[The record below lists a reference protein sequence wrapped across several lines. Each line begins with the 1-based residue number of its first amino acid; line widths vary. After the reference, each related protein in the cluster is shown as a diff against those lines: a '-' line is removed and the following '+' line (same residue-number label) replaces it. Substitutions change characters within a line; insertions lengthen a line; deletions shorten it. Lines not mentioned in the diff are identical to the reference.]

1 MLTKEQ
7 ILSSQ
12 DRPTKE
18 VEVSEWGGTVLVASM
33 SGADRDRFEL
43 SMRDDEMQN
52 IRARLVALTVVDEN
66 GDRVFSDKDV
76 AALGKKSAA
85 ALSKVFLVS
94 QELNGFGE
102 DVEKN

>member
-18 VEVSEWGGTVLVASM
+18 VEVSEWGGSVLVASM

-43 SMRDDEMQN
+43 SMKDEELHN
-52 IRARLVALTVVDEN
+52 IRARLVALTVVDES
-66 GDRVFSDKDV
+66 GDRIFTDKDIT
-76 AALGKKSAA
+76 ALGKKSAA
-85 ALSKVFLVS
+85 ALDKVFS
-94 QELNGFGE
+94 AARELNGFG
-102 DVEKN
+102 DDIEKN